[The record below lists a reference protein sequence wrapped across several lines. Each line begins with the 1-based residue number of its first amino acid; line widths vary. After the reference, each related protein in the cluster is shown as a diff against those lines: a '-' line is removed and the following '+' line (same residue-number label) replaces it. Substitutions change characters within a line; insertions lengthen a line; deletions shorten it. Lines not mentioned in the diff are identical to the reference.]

1 LKGCEIFMPT
11 HHPSLFMIRSTKR
24 RKDGVVSKRRE
35 ESRYIRMVR
44 AIFKVCQR
52 QCVPLYSS
60 RFSRKD
66 FTLWQHIALVALMQ
80 RIRKSYRE
88 YTNDFLTVATRL
100 VRALGLSKIPHFTC
114 IEKFLLRVP
123 GTLLERVMGGF
134 INLTGIR
141 KQVFGPDASGF
152 SPHHASHY
160 YVLRTKKD
168 ILSSMRRQVR
178 RKERNER

>member
-1 LKGCEIFMPT
+1 MDQ
-11 HHPSLFMIRSTKR
+11 TKR
-24 RKDGVVSKRRE
+24 KEDGVVGKRLRE

-52 QCVPLYSS
+52 QAVPLYSS
-60 RFSRKD
+60 KYSRKD
-66 FTLWQHIALVALMQ
+66 YTLWQHIALIALMQ

-88 YTNDFLTVATRL
+88 YVDDYLTTTERL
-100 VRALGLSKIPHFTC
+100 LNVLGLSKIPHFTT

-123 GTLLERVMGGF
+123 GALLEGVIGGF
-134 INLTGIR
+134 LGLTR
-141 KQVFGPDASGF
+141 VRWQLFSPDSSGF

-178 RKERNER
+178 QKERSER

>member
-1 LKGCEIFMPT
+1 MPT

-100 VRALGLSKIPHFTC
+100 VRALGL
-114 IEKFLLRVP
+114 
-123 GTLLERVMGGF
+123 
-134 INLTGIR
+134 
-141 KQVFGPDASGF
+141 
-152 SPHHASHY
+152 
-160 YVLRTKKD
+160 
-168 ILSSMRRQVR
+168 
-178 RKERNER
+178 

>member
-1 LKGCEIFMPT
+1 MNKKNA
-11 HHPSLFMIRSTKR
+11 RDDDKVR
-24 RKDGVVSKRRE
+24 RQ
-35 ESRYIRMVR
+35 ESRYIRMVKG
-44 AIFKVCQR
+44 IYKVCQR

-66 FTLWQHIALVALMQ
+66 FTLWQHIALLALMQ

-123 GTLLERVMGGF
+123 STLLERILGGF
-134 INLTGIR
+134 IHLTRIR
-141 KQVFGPDASGF
+141 SQVFSPDSSGF

-160 YVLRTKKD
+160 YALRIKRD
-168 ILSSMRRQVR
+168 ILSSMRKQVR
-178 RKERNER
+178 QKERSET